1 MASFESL
8 EDNFLKKASDP
19 VQTDFEKVQ
28 HQRHVQS
35 DSGKPDEDKYENI
48 IKKKDAK
55 LGLAALLDQ
64 KIKQS
69 KVDNQKNDE
78 SKAEDNTVFL
88 SSSMLRYEDA
98 VAIPQNEV
106 SEDDIQKFYPHEKY
120 NDAFTSPENTIKDG
134 ARFEGGNR
142 YGDMLQA
149 FEPKTASADDISGNR
164 SVSSISAPGEP
175 PMNPTDEDVFRH
187 IEEHR
192 QQKNIDNLPPAQSAN
207 YEETELSREEHE
219 ANLRRIAEE
228 RQSDSHEESN

>member
-78 SKAEDNTVFL
+78 SKAEDGIRDCL
-88 SSSMLRYEDA
+88 
-98 VAIPQNEV
+98 
-106 SEDDIQKFYPHEKY
+106 
-120 NDAFTSPENTIKDG
+120 
-134 ARFEGGNR
+134 
-142 YGDMLQA
+142 
-149 FEPKTASADDISGNR
+149 
-164 SVSSISAPGEP
+164 
-175 PMNPTDEDVFRH
+175 
-187 IEEHR
+187 
-192 QQKNIDNLPPAQSAN
+192 
-207 YEETELSREEHE
+207 LSRG
-219 ANLRRIAEE
+219 LGDVYK
-228 RQSDSHEESN
+228 RQMP